1 MTHPHSNDEE
11 RRIREKAL
19 DETLAGTFPA
29 SDPPSSLPN
38 PDDDSVDTVATTN
51 DLRPLL
57 LRTPTAKARPASQP
71 GRERLGHAGLVGG
84 EARITI
90 HRDSP
95 RDVGIREIFVSL
107 DGEQVA
113 ILQPDETFT
122 VNVKPGPHRLRAHNT
137 LFWKT
142 HDLVLRPGEHA
153 RFEAINKAGFG
164 TVPLMILGASPLY
177 LTLARDK

>member
-1 MTHPHSNDEE
+1 VPM
-11 RRIREKAL
+11 
-19 DETLAGTFPA
+19 
-29 SDPPSSLPN
+29 
-38 PDDDSVDTVATTN
+38 TN
-51 DLRPLL
+51 DLRSLL
-57 LRTPTAKARPASQP
+57 PGTPNAEARPAGQL
-71 GRERLGHAGLVGG
+71 GRQGMVDAGLFGG

-95 RDVGIREIFVSL
+95 GDVGFREIFVSI

-113 ILQPDETFT
+113 ILEPDETFT
-122 VNVKPGPHRLRAHNT
+122 VEVKAGPHRVRAHNT

-142 HDLVLRPGEHA
+142 HDVVLRPGEHV

-177 LTLARDK
+177 LTFERDK